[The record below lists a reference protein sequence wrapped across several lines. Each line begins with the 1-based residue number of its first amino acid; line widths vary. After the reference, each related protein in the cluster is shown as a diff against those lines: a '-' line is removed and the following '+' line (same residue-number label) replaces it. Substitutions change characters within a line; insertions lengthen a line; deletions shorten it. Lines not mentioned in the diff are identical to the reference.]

1 MDIIEQV
8 RELGRMIQS
17 DESYVKMKE
26 AEKSADADTELQ
38 ELIKEF
44 NLKRLSINTENAKVQ
59 KDPEKIKKLNSEMQ
73 KVYSDIM
80 SNENMVAYNEA
91 KQKYDTLTVRV
102 NTILQNCIAGED
114 PDTTDFDAS
123 CTGSCA
129 TCGGCG

>member
-8 RELGRMIQS
+8 RELGRSLQA
-17 DESYVKMKE
+17 DESYIKMKE
-26 AEKSADADTELQ
+26 AEKAADADTELQ

-44 NLKRLSINTENAKVQ
+44 NLKRLSINTENAKAQ
-59 KDPEKIKKLNSEMQ
+59 KDPERIQKLNTEMQ

-91 KQKYDTLTVRV
+91 KQKFDTLSVRV

>member
-8 RELGRMIQS
+8 RELGRMIQA
-17 DESYVKMKE
+17 DESYIKMKE
-26 AEKSADADTELQ
+26 AEKSADSDNELQ

-44 NLKRLSINTENAKVQ
+44 NLKRLAVNTENAKVQ
-59 KDPEKIKKLNSEMQ
+59 KDPEKVKNLNTEMQ

-80 SNENMVAYNEA
+80 SNEHMTAYNEA
-91 KQKYDTLTVRV
+91 KQKYDTLTIRV

-114 PDTTDFDAS
+114 PNTTDFDAS

>member
-8 RELGRMIQS
+8 RELGRMIQT
-17 DESYVKMKE
+17 DESYKMMKE

-44 NLKRLSINTENAKVQ
+44 NLKRLAINTENAKVQ
-59 KDPEKIKKLNSEMQ
+59 KDPDKIKKLNVEMQ

-80 SNENMVAYNEA
+80 SNEHMVAYNEA
-91 KQKYDTLTVRV
+91 KQKYNALTVRV

-114 PDTTDFDAS
+114 PNTTDYDAA

>member
-8 RELGRMIQS
+8 RELGRSLQA
-17 DESYVKMKE
+17 DESYIKMKE
-26 AEKSADADTELQ
+26 AEKAADADTELQ

-44 NLKRLSINTENAKVQ
+44 NLKRLSINTENAKAQ
-59 KDPEKIKKLNSEMQ
+59 KDPERIQKLNTEMQ

-91 KQKYDTLTVRV
+91 KQKFDTLSVRV
-102 NTILQNCIAGED
+102 NTILQNRIAGED

>member
-8 RELGRMIQS
+8 RELGRSLQA
-17 DESYVKMKE
+17 DESYKKMKE
-26 AEKSADADTELQ
+26 AEKAADADTELQ

-44 NLKRLSINTENAKVQ
+44 NLKRLSINTENAKAQ
-59 KDPEKIKKLNSEMQ
+59 KDPERIQKLNTEMQ

-80 SNENMVAYNEA
+80 SNENMIAYNEA
-91 KQKYDTLTVRV
+91 KQKFDTLSVRV

-114 PDTTDFDAS
+114 PDTTDYDAS

>member
-8 RELGRMIQS
+8 RELGRSLQA
-17 DESYVKMKE
+17 DESYKKMKE
-26 AEKSADADTELQ
+26 AEKAADADTELQ

-44 NLKRLSINTENAKVQ
+44 NLKRLSINTENAKAQ
-59 KDPEKIKKLNSEMQ
+59 KDPERIQKLNTEMQ

-91 KQKYDTLTVRV
+91 KQKFDTLSVRV

-114 PDTTDFDAS
+114 PDTTDFDVS

>member
-8 RELGRMIQS
+8 RELGRLIQA
-17 DESYVKMKE
+17 DESYKKMKE
-26 AEKSADADTELQ
+26 AEKAADADTELQ

-59 KDPEKIKKLNSEMQ
+59 KDPDKIKELNTEMQ
-73 KVYSDIM
+73 RVYSDIM
-80 SNENMVAYNEA
+80 SNEHMVAYNEA

-123 CTGSCA
+123 CTGSCS

>member
-8 RELGRMIQS
+8 RELGRSLQA
-17 DESYVKMKE
+17 DESYKKMKD
-26 AEKSADADTELQ
+26 AEKAADADTELQ

-44 NLKRLSINTENAKVQ
+44 NLKRLSINTENAKAQ
-59 KDPEKIKKLNSEMQ
+59 KDPERIQKLNTEMQ

-80 SNENMVAYNEA
+80 SNENMIAYNEA
-91 KQKYDTLTVRV
+91 KQKFDTLSVRV

-114 PDTTDFDAS
+114 PDTTDYDAS

>member
-8 RELGRMIQS
+8 RELGRMIQA
-17 DESYVKMKE
+17 DESYKKMKE
-26 AEKSADADTELQ
+26 AEKAADADTELQ

-44 NLKRLSINTENAKVQ
+44 NLKRLAINTENAKVQ
-59 KDPEKIKKLNSEMQ
+59 KDPDKIKELNQEMQ

-80 SNENMVAYNEA
+80 SNGHMTAYNEA
-91 KQKYDTLTVRV
+91 KQKFDTLSLRV

>member
-1 MDIIEQV
+1 MDIIGQV
-8 RELGRMIQS
+8 RELGRMIQA
-17 DESYVKMKE
+17 DESFIKMKE

-38 ELIKEF
+38 ELIKDF

-59 KDPEKIKKLNSEMQ
+59 KDPDRIKKLNSEMQ
-73 KVYSDIM
+73 MVYSDIM
-80 SNENMVAYNEA
+80 SNEHMVAYNEA

-114 PDTTDFDAS
+114 PNTTDYDAS
-123 CTGSCA
+123 CTGSCS

>member
-8 RELGRMIQS
+8 RELGRSLQA
-17 DESYVKMKE
+17 DESYKKMKE
-26 AEKSADADTELQ
+26 AEKAADADTELQ

-44 NLKRLSINTENAKVQ
+44 NLKRLSINTENAKAQ
-59 KDPEKIKKLNSEMQ
+59 KDSERIQKLNTEMQ

-80 SNENMVAYNEA
+80 SNENMIAYNEA
-91 KQKYDTLTVRV
+91 KQKFDTLSVRV

-114 PDTTDFDAS
+114 PDTTDYDAS

>member
-8 RELGRMIQS
+8 RELGRLIQS
-17 DESYVKMKE
+17 DESYLKMKE
-26 AEKSADADTELQ
+26 AEKAADDDAQLQ
-38 ELIKEF
+38 EFIKEF
-44 NLKRLSINTENAKVQ
+44 NLKRLAINTENAKVQ
-59 KDPEKIKKLNSEMQ
+59 KDPDKIKELNSEMQ

-80 SNENMVAYNEA
+80 SNEHMIAYNEA
-91 KQKYDTLTVRV
+91 KQKYNTLTVRV

-114 PDTTDFDAS
+114 PDTTDFDVS

>member
-8 RELGRMIQS
+8 RELGRALQA
-17 DESYVKMKE
+17 DESYKKMKE

-44 NLKRLSINTENAKVQ
+44 NLKRLSINTENAKAQ
-59 KDPEKIKKLNSEMQ
+59 KDPERIKKLNTEMQ

-80 SNENMVAYNEA
+80 SNEHMIAYNEA
-91 KQKYDTLTVRV
+91 KQKFDTLSVRV

-123 CTGSCA
+123 CTGSCS
-129 TCGGCG
+129 TCGGCS

>member
-1 MDIIEQV
+1 MDIIEKV

-17 DESYVKMKE
+17 DESYLKMKE
-26 AEKSADADTELQ
+26 AEKAADADNELQ

-44 NLKRLSINTENAKVQ
+44 NLKRLSINTENAKAQ
-59 KDPEKIKKLNSEMQ
+59 KDPEKVKQLNMDMQ

-80 SNENMVAYNEA
+80 SNEHMTAYNEA

-114 PDTTDFDAS
+114 PNTTDFDAS
-123 CTGSCA
+123 CTGSCS

>member
-8 RELGRMIQS
+8 RELGRALQA
-17 DESYVKMKE
+17 DESYKKMKE

-44 NLKRLSINTENAKVQ
+44 NLKRLSINTENAKAQ
-59 KDPEKIKKLNSEMQ
+59 KAPERIKKLNTEMQ

-80 SNENMVAYNEA
+80 SNEHMTAYNEA
-91 KQKYDTLTVRV
+91 KQKFDTLSVRV

-123 CTGSCA
+123 CTGSCS

>member
-8 RELGRMIQS
+8 RELGRSLQA
-17 DESYVKMKE
+17 DESYKKMKE
-26 AEKSADADTELQ
+26 AEKAADADTELQ

-44 NLKRLSINTENAKVQ
+44 NLKRLSINTENAKSQ
-59 KDPEKIKKLNSEMQ
+59 KDPERIQKLNTEMQ

-80 SNENMVAYNEA
+80 SNENMIAYNEA
-91 KQKYDTLTVRV
+91 KQKFDTLSVRV

>member
-8 RELGRMIQS
+8 RELGRSIQA
-17 DESYVKMKE
+17 DESYIAMKT
-26 AEKSADADTELQ
+26 AEQSADSDTELQ

-44 NLKRLSINTENAKVQ
+44 NLKRLAINTENAKAQ
-59 KDPEKIKKLNSEMQ
+59 KDPDRIKKLNTEMQ

-80 SNENMVAYNEA
+80 SNEHMIAYNEA
-91 KQKYDTLTVRV
+91 KQKFDTLSVRV

-114 PDTTDFDAS
+114 PDTTDYDAS
-123 CTGSCA
+123 CTGSCS

>member
-1 MDIIEQV
+1 MDIIEKV

-17 DESYVKMKE
+17 DERYLKMKE
-26 AEKSADADTELQ
+26 AEKAADADNELQ

-59 KDPEKIKKLNSEMQ
+59 KDPEKVKQLN
-73 KVYSDIM
+73 
-80 SNENMVAYNEA
+80 NEHMTAYNEA

-114 PDTTDFDAS
+114 PNTTDFDAS
-123 CTGSCA
+123 CTGSCS

>member
-8 RELGRMIQS
+8 RELGRSLQA
-17 DESYVKMKE
+17 DESYIKMKE
-26 AEKSADADTELQ
+26 AEKAADADTELQ

-44 NLKRLSINTENAKVQ
+44 NLKRLSINTENAKAQ
-59 KDPEKIKKLNSEMQ
+59 KDPERIQKLNTEMQ

-91 KQKYDTLTVRV
+91 KQKFDTLSVRV

-114 PDTTDFDAS
+114 PDTTDIDAS

>member
-8 RELGRMIQS
+8 RELGRMIQA
-17 DESYVKMKE
+17 DESYIKMKE
-26 AEKSADADTELQ
+26 AEKSADSDNELQ

-44 NLKRLSINTENAKVQ
+44 NLKRLAVNTENAKVQ
-59 KDPEKIKKLNSEMQ
+59 KDPEKVRNLNTEMQ

-80 SNENMVAYNEA
+80 SNEHMTAYNEA
-91 KQKYDTLTVRV
+91 KQKYDTLTIRV

-114 PDTTDFDAS
+114 PNTTDFDAS

>member
-8 RELGRMIQS
+8 RELGRMIQA
-17 DESYVKMKE
+17 DESYIKMKE

-59 KDPEKIKKLNSEMQ
+59 KDPERIKKLNSEMQ

-114 PDTTDFDAS
+114 PNTTDYDAS
-123 CTGSCA
+123 CTGSCS

>member
-8 RELGRMIQS
+8 RELGRSLQA
-17 DESYVKMKE
+17 DESYIKMKE
-26 AEKSADADTELQ
+26 AEKAADADTELQ

-44 NLKRLSINTENAKVQ
+44 NLKRLSINTENAKAQ
-59 KDPEKIKKLNSEMQ
+59 KDPERIQKLNIEMQ

-91 KQKYDTLTVRV
+91 KQKFDTLSVRV

>member
-8 RELGRMIQS
+8 RELGRMIQA
-17 DESYVKMKE
+17 DESYKKMKE
-26 AEKSADADTELQ
+26 AEKAADADTELQ

-59 KDPEKIKKLNSEMQ
+59 KDPEKLKKLNTEMQ
-73 KVYSDIM
+73 QVYSDIM
-80 SNENMVAYNEA
+80 SNENMVAYNDA
-91 KQKYDTLTVRV
+91 KQKYDVLTVRV

-114 PDTTDFDAS
+114 PDTTDYDAS

>member
-8 RELGRMIQS
+8 RELGRSIQA
-17 DESYVKMKE
+17 DESYIRMKE
-26 AEKSADADTELQ
+26 AEKAADADTELQ

-44 NLKRLSINTENAKVQ
+44 NLKRLAINTENAKVQ
-59 KDPEKIKKLNSEMQ
+59 KDPEKIKELNKEMQ

-80 SNENMVAYNEA
+80 SNEHMVAYNEA
-91 KQKYDTLTVRV
+91 KQKFDTLSVRV

-114 PDTTDFDAS
+114 PDTTDYDAS

>member
-8 RELGRMIQS
+8 RELGRSLQA
-17 DESYVKMKE
+17 DESYKKMKE
-26 AEKSADADTELQ
+26 AEKAADADTELQ

-44 NLKRLSINTENAKVQ
+44 NLKRLSINTENAKSQ
-59 KDPEKIKKLNSEMQ
+59 KDPERIQKLNTEMQ

-91 KQKYDTLTVRV
+91 KQLFDTLTVRV